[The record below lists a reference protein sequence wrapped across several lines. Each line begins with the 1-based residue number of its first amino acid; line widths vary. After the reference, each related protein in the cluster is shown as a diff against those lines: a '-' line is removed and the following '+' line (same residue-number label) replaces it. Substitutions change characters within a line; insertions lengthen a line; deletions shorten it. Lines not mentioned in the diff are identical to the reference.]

1 MISHTLAKQLR
12 IKTQRLTTPV
22 TIQGANSQQS
32 SVHTIAPLITLNIPA
47 YTHRKQYMTLEFT
60 CQALVTN
67 SQFDIL
73 LGLPFI
79 HHWNLVHHHC
89 NNTIV
94 SISPTAHHLTI
105 PLMHSTVSKSC
116 RHSNCP
122 FINITP
128 TIHTITSFRCT
139 PHTSHANVANTFTT
153 QITHYPS
160 QPSVSPDTHLSPT
173 HTGVLSPNKHDETIT
188 TSQSSFPDLCTPK
201 QFMRH
206 ARHPEAQLFF
216 AMCTH
221 TPNADNEQLVETQE
235 AQQCK
240 QYALHHYPQLFPESL
255 PQHPPP
261 TDRIQHAIDLI
272 PNYTIPKRKLY
283 RQTHDELTETKRQID
298 EYLHSNQ
305 ISPSTSPFG
314 SPILLVKK
322 KDGTMRMCI
331 DYRGLNDI
339 TVKNTFPIPRVDD
352 LHDQLAHAKYFTKLD
367 LFTGYHQIPIK
378 PSDQHKTAFI
388 SRYGTYEFKVMPF
401 GLSNAPATF
410 QSAMHSLFHD
420 LLDKFVIVYLDDILI
435 YSPTIQLHHQHLDIV
450 LSRLASNQWY
460 CKLKK
465 CDFAQTSVEYLGHII
480 SNGTIAID
488 PRQDENSYTVGIH
501 HSKA

>member
-1 MISHTLAKQLR
+1 
-12 IKTQRLTTPV
+12 
-22 TIQGANSQQS
+22 
-32 SVHTIAPLITLNIPA
+32 
-47 YTHRKQYMTLEFT
+47 
-60 CQALVTN
+60 
-67 SQFDIL
+67 
-73 LGLPFI
+73 
-79 HHWNLVHHHC
+79 
-89 NNTIV
+89 
-94 SISPTAHHLTI
+94 
-105 PLMHSTVSKSC
+105 
-116 RHSNCP
+116 
-122 FINITP
+122 
-128 TIHTITSFRCT
+128 
-139 PHTSHANVANTFTT
+139 
-153 QITHYPS
+153 
-160 QPSVSPDTHLSPT
+160 
-173 HTGVLSPNKHDETIT
+173 
-188 TSQSSFPDLCTPK
+188 
-201 QFMRH
+201 MRH
-206 ARHPEAQLFF
+206 ARQPDTQLFF

-221 TPNADNEQLVETQE
+221 TPNTTNEHSIDTDE

-298 EYLHSNQ
+298 EYLKAEQ
-305 ISPSTSPFG
+305 ITPSTSPFG

-339 TVKNTFPIPRVDD
+339 TIKNTFPIPRVDD

-378 PSDQHKTAFI
+378 PVDQHKTAFI

-435 YSPTIQLHHQHLDIV
+435 YSPTIQSHQRHLDIV
-450 LSRLASNQWY
+450 LSRLTNHKWY

-488 PRQDENSYTVGIH
+488 PNKMKTVTQWATPFKSVKEVQSFLGLIGYYRKFIKDFSAIAQPLHELTKKDIEFKWTDDHTTAINTLKRAISTPPCLTIFSPHRKTFLTTDASDHAGRRRSFTNAQQQRTPRSIH
-501 HSKA
+501 IKIIYRTRTTLYKLGERVVCYNMGHQVSTPLPSIHTLHNTL